1 MASGALVWLTGP
13 DEPAVVARLEAPGTP
28 ARVVRRCADLAELSA
43 AAEAGIGDLAVLHLG
58 RGVDASRTAHL
69 RRCGVAT
76 VLVVPGR
83 DAPRA
88 LAIGADAV
96 VPDGEGLGDRL
107 VSVIAEVLARR
118 AETNVATTGG
128 GTADGRPFDDLGRG
142 AGRATSIPDD
152 PGELIHPDA
161 RLVVVW
167 GPHGAPGRSTAA
179 LNLASELA
187 TRAPTMLVDADS
199 FAPSL
204 TQALGVVDETA
215 ALAALCRAA
224 GHGTLEA
231 ATVRERARRLPSGV
245 VLVSGLTRADRWREL
260 APDHLDLVWRTLRRC
275 AAWVVVDVSGGL
287 EAPPPRGADRWAATR
302 SALHAA
308 DDVVLTVASDPVG
321 VRRAVQ
327 AVAELDEAG
336 VDAPR
341 HLLAT
346 RVRGGRSASGG
357 EAVAEAL
364 ERFVGASPVARVPQ
378 DPVFDDALLAGASL
392 REVDARS
399 AARRAYVA
407 LADHLSPDTAAA
419 PRSRARRGARLA

>member
-1 MASGALVWLTGP
+1 MASGALVWLSGP
-13 DEPAVVARLEAPGTP
+13 DEPAVVARLGAPGTP

-76 VLVVPGR
+76 ILVVPGR

-118 AETNVATTGG
+118 AEASASTGT
-128 GTADGRPFDDLGRG
+128 GTVGGRPTDDLGRG
-142 AGRATSIPDD
+142 AGRSTSIPDD
-152 PGELIHPDA
+152 PGELTEPDA

-167 GPHGAPGRSTAA
+167 GPHGAPGRSTTA

-215 ALAALCRAA
+215 ALAVLCRAA
-224 GHGTLEA
+224 GHGTLEV
-231 ATVRERARRLPSGV
+231 ATVRDRARRLPSGV

-260 APDHLDLVWRTLRRC
+260 APDHLDLVWRILRRC

-327 AVAELDEAG
+327 AVGELDEAG
-336 VDAPR
+336 VGAPR

-357 EAVAEAL
+357 DAVAEAL

-378 DPVFDDALLAGASL
+378 DPVFDEALLAGASL

-419 PRSRARRGARLA
+419 PRPRARRGARLA

>member
-1 MASGALVWLTGP
+1 M
-13 DEPAVVARLEAPGTP
+13 RTP
-28 ARVVRRCADLAELSA
+28 S
-43 AAEAGIGDLAVLHLG
+43 
-58 RGVDASRTAHL
+58 SRTARAWATGWWPWS
-69 RRCGVAT
+69 RRC
-76 VLVVPGR
+76 
-83 DAPRA
+83 
-88 LAIGADAV
+88 
-96 VPDGEGLGDRL
+96 
-107 VSVIAEVLARR
+107 SRR
-118 AETNVATTGG
+118 AEETAVAT
-128 GTADGRPFDDLGRG
+128 DPVGRG
-142 AGRATSIPDD
+142 SELGWRAGRATSVPDD
-152 PGELIHPDA
+152 PGDLLAPDA

-167 GPHGAPGRSTAA
+167 GAHGAPGRSTSAV
-179 LNLASELA
+179 NLASELA

-204 TQALGVVDETA
+204 TQALGVVEETA

-231 ATVRERARRLPSGV
+231 STVRDRARRLPSGV

-275 AAWVVVDVSGGL
+275 AAWVVVDVGGGL
-287 EAPPPRGADRWAATR
+287 EPPPPRGADRWAATR

-327 AVAELDEAG
+327 AVAELEEAG

-346 RVRGGRSASGG
+346 RVRGGRSGSGG
-357 EAVAEAL
+357 DAVAQAL
-364 ERFVGASPVARVPQ
+364 ERFLGASPVARVPQ
-378 DPVFDDALLAGASL
+378 DAVFDDALLAGVSL
-392 REVDARS
+392 REVAARS

-407 LADHLSPDTAAA
+407 LADHLSPDPATA
-419 PRSRARRGARLA
+419 PRPRRRRGARLA